1 MKKLLMMLL
10 FVAPLSMMAQKIGHF
25 DYEGILQ
32 VMPEYKTAQT
42 ELEAVVKMYEEEI
55 AGMQKE
61 FQNKME
67 KYQKEVTAQT
77 PANIRERREKELVD
91 MEQRLRQAYED
102 NNTALQKEQQN
113 KMQPIIVKLSDAI
126 NMVAKEGNYV
136 YLFDKT
142 AATAN
147 RIFLNEALS
156 EDVTPLVMKKLGI
169 SATTAL
175 PVKQ

>member
-25 DYEGILQ
+25 DYQGILQ
-32 VMPEYKTAQT
+32 AMPEYKTAQT

-77 PANIRERREKELVD
+77 PANIRERREKELMD

-102 NNTALQKEQQN
+102 NQTALQKEEQN
-113 KMQPIIVKLSDAI
+113 KMQPIAVKLSDAI
-126 NMVAKEGNYV
+126 NMVAKEGNFV
-136 YLFDKT
+136 YLIDK
-142 AATAN
+142 ATASAIH
-147 RIFLNEALS
+147 IFLNEALS

>member
-1 MKKLLMMLL
+1 
-10 FVAPLSMMAQKIGHF
+10 
-25 DYEGILQ
+25 
-32 VMPEYKTAQT
+32 
-42 ELEAVVKMYEEEI
+42 
-55 AGMQKE
+55 
-61 FQNKME
+61 
-67 KYQKEVTAQT
+67 
-77 PANIRERREKELVD
+77 
-91 MEQRLRQAYED
+91 
-102 NNTALQKEQQN
+102 
-113 KMQPIIVKLSDAI
+113 MQPIIVKLSDAI